1 MTSER
6 PRSVSNGPSS
16 GGSVNGWLVAILLIL
31 FVALYLKLS
40 GFGPHSL
47 FDLGAA
53 PREITPRGDLADDEK
68 STIAI
73 FKAVNG
79 SVVHITTSEL
89 REDFRMN
96 PVEIPQ
102 GSGSGFVWDN
112 KGYIVTNYHVVR
124 DAIPDPRH
132 PGGGIIH
139 VALPNSATNYSAE
152 FVGASS
158 STDLAV
164 LKINAPPGDLKPIPV
179 GRSDDLQI
187 GQKVFAI
194 GSPFSLNQSFT
205 TGIVSGL
212 GREIQS
218 GKNNPAIKDVIQV
231 NAAINPGNSGGPLLD
246 SAGRLIGITTA
257 IVSTTGVFAGIG
269 FAIPVDTVNA
279 VVPRLIQSGSEEPP
293 SLGLSYLPDDR
304 TARLLEGGYIKTPGV
319 LVLTVWPGGAGQAAG
334 IVPIHLTEDGH
345 IALGDLIVA
354 IDRKPVTDEKSL
366 TEAVAKKKSGETVV
380 LTVIRGGERHD
391 VPVTL
396 RPRPAG
402 PDE

>member
-1 MTSER
+1 MATER
-6 PRSVSNGPSS
+6 PRPAFNGPSS
-16 GGSVNGWLVAILLIL
+16 GGTVNGWLVAILLIA

-40 GFGPHSL
+40 GYWPQSL
-47 FDLGAA
+47 FDPGAT
-53 PREITPRGDLADDEK
+53 PRDITPRGDLAEDEK

-124 DAIPDPRH
+124 DARPRR
-132 PGGGIIH
+132 GGRGGVIH
-139 VALPNSATNYSAE
+139 VALANSATSYSAQ
-152 FVGASS
+152 FVGGSS

-164 LKINAPPGDLKPIPV
+164 LKINAPATELKPIPV

-218 GKNNPAIKDVIQV
+218 EGGQTIKDVIQV

-246 SAGRLIGITTA
+246 SAGRLIGVTTA
-257 IVSTTGVFAGIG
+257 IVSPTGAFSGIG
-269 FAIPVDTVNA
+269 FAIPVDMVNS

-293 SLGLSYLPDDR
+293 SIGISLFPDDVTSMLR
-304 TARLLEGGYIKTPGV
+304 NRGYIKQPGV
-319 LVLTVWPGGAGQAAG
+319 LVKAVWPGSGAEAAG
-334 IVPIHLTEDGH
+334 IVPTRRTEDGN
-345 IALGDLIVA
+345 IALGDLITA
-354 IDRKPVTDEKSL
+354 IDGKPVTEAKSVAN
-366 TEAVAKKKSGETVV
+366 AVGQKKSGDTIMLTVV
-380 LTVIRGGERHD
+380 RGGERHD
-391 VPVTL
+391 VAVTL
-396 RPRPAG
+396 RPRPAA

>member
-6 PRSVSNGPSS
+6 PQPVANVPSS

-40 GFGPHSL
+40 GLWPHSL
-47 FDLGAA
+47 FDPGAA
-53 PREITPRGDLADDEK
+53 PRPIEPRGDLAEDEK

-73 FKAVNG
+73 FKKVNG

-89 REDFRMN
+89 AEDFRMN
-96 PVEIPQ
+96 PVEIPK

-112 KGYIVTNYHVVR
+112 QGYIVTNYHVVR
-124 DAIPDPRH
+124 DAIPDPGHRT
-132 PGGGIIH
+132 GSIIR
-139 VALPNSATNYSAE
+139 VALPNSATDYSAD

-164 LKINAPPGDLKPIPV
+164 LKINAPAGDLKPISI

-218 GKNNPAIKDVIQV
+218 GTGQTIKDVIQV

-257 IVSTTGVFAGIG
+257 IASDNGHFSGLG
-269 FAIPVDTVNA
+269 FAIPVDTVNS
-279 VVPRLIQSGSEEPP
+279 VVPRLIRSGSEEPP
-293 SLGLSYLPDDR
+293 SLGLTFLEDDK
-304 TARLLEGGYIKTPGV
+304 TAVLREGGYVPAPGV
-319 LVLTVWPGGAGQAAG
+319 LVLNVWPGGAGQVAG
-334 IVPIHLTEDGH
+334 IQPTRRTIDG
-345 IALGDLIVA
+345 IVLGDLIAA
-354 IDRKPVTDEKSL
+354 IDGKPVTDQRSL
-366 TEAVAKKKSGETVV
+366 ADVVAQKKSGDTVV
-380 LTVIRGGERHD
+380 LTVIRGGKKLD

-402 PDE
+402 PEE

>member
-1 MTSER
+1 MASEHPR
-6 PRSVSNGPSS
+6 PASIGPSS
-16 GGSVNGWLVAILLIL
+16 GGTVNGWLVAILLIA

-40 GFGPHSL
+40 GYWPQSL
-47 FDLGAA
+47 FDPNAA
-53 PREITPRGDLADDEK
+53 PRSVTPRGDLAEDEK

-79 SVVHITTSEL
+79 SVVHITTSSL
-89 REDFRMN
+89 GEDFRMN

-124 DAIPDPRH
+124 DARPRRGA
-132 PGGGIIH
+132 PGGIIH
-139 VALPNSATNYSAE
+139 VALPDSATSYSAQ
-152 FVGASS
+152 FVGGSS
-158 STDLAV
+158 STDVAV
-164 LKINAPPGDLKPIPV
+164 LKINAPAGELKPIPV

-205 TGIVSGL
+205 TGIISGL

-218 GKNNPAIKDVIQV
+218 EGGQTIKDVIQV

-257 IVSTTGVFAGIG
+257 IVSPTGAFSGIG
-269 FAIPVDTVNA
+269 FAIPVDTVNS
-279 VVPRLIQSGSEEPP
+279 VVPRLIQSGSAEPP
-293 SLGLSYLPDDR
+293 TLGVSLFPEELASQLHKRGQIKEKGL
-304 TARLLEGGYIKTPGV
+304 
-319 LVLTVWPGGAGQAAG
+319 LVAKVWPGGGAEAAG
-334 IVPIHLTEDGH
+334 IVPTRRQEDGSYEW
-345 IALGDLIVA
+345 GDVIVA
-354 IDRKPVTDEKSL
+354 IDGKPVTELKSL
-366 TEAVAKKKSGETVV
+366 VDLIGRKKSGDTVV
-380 LTVIRGGERHD
+380 VTVMRGSEKKD
-391 VPVTL
+391 VTVTL
-396 RPRPAG
+396 RPRPAT

>member
-1 MTSER
+1 MATDR
-6 PRSVSNGPSS
+6 PRPPSNTPSA
-16 GGSVNGWLVAILLIL
+16 GGSVNGWLVAILLIA

-40 GFGPHSL
+40 GYWPHSL
-47 FDLGAA
+47 LDPGAT

-79 SVVHITTSEL
+79 SVVHITTSAVVDNFQL
-89 REDFRMN
+89 N

-112 KGYIVTNYHVVR
+112 KGYIVTNYHVIR
-124 DAIPDPRH
+124 DARPRR
-132 PGGGIIH
+132 GGAGIIH
-139 VALPNSATNYSAE
+139 VALPNIATNYSAE
-152 FVGASS
+152 FVGGSS
-158 STDLAV
+158 TTDLAV
-164 LKINAPPGDLKPIPV
+164 LKINAPPGELKPIPV

-218 GKNNPAIKDVIQV
+218 EGGQTIKDVIQV

-246 SAGRLIGITTA
+246 SAGRLIGVTTA
-257 IVSTTGVFAGIG
+257 IVSPTGAFSGIG
-269 FAIPVDTVNA
+269 FAIPVDTVNS
-279 VVPRLIQSGSEEPP
+279 VVPQLIQSGSAEPP
-293 SLGLSYLPDDR
+293 SLGLSLFQDELTSALRRRGD
-304 TARLLEGGYIKTPGV
+304 IKEPGV
-319 LVLTVWPGGAGQAAG
+319 LVAKVWPGAGAEAAG
-334 IVPIHLTEDGH
+334 IVPTRRSEDGSYEW
-345 IALGDLIVA
+345 GDLIVA
-354 IDRKPVTDEKSL
+354 VDGKPVTDIKALADIVS
-366 TEAVAKKKSGETVV
+366 KKKSGETAE
-380 LTVIRGGERHD
+380 LTIIRKGERRN
-391 VPVTL
+391 VAVTL
-396 RPRPAG
+396 RPRPVA